1 MLADLRQGHLSE
13 GDPFGLE
20 AERAWL
26 VTPAS
31 EHHAKHHG
39 YS

>member
-13 GDPFGLE
+13 GDPFWLE
-20 AERAWL
+20 AERARL

-31 EHHAKHHG
+31 EHHGQLHG